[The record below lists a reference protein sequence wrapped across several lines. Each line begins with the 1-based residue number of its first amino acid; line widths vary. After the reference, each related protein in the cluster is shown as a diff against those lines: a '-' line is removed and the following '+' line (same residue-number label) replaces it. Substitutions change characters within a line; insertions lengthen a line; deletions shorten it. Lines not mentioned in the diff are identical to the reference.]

1 MLLQG
6 MQTPAVMEE
15 GVAEGPPHTHMGTL
29 GVTLV
34 VLRLVAMLVV
44 VMVRMEE
51 QGGTVSCK
59 VGQAEVLLLAPISL
73 RSVPPWKSL
82 PGMHTGAE
90 NF

>member
-1 MLLQG
+1 
-6 MQTPAVMEE
+6 MEE

-34 VLRLVAMLVV
+34 VLRLVATLVV

-51 QGGTVSCK
+51 QGGTVSK
-59 VGQAEVLLLAPISL
+59 VGQAGVLLLAPISL